1 MTELRLEINLDI
13 DELRDVLKES
23 MEEAGFLF
31 IDEYEDLDGG
41 FRMLGVNEKRRSM
54 VSNFMIFLIGGYI
67 PRNRVALELNGYRS
81 DNFSIVV
88 FRCIP
93 YLDDLDMETTSQT
106 PQESERCENIARGLE
121 KKILEK
127 LSGTLTV

>member
-1 MTELRLEINLDI
+1 MTELRLEIDLDI
-13 DELRDVLKES
+13 DEIRDVLKES
-23 MEEAGFLF
+23 MEEAGFLLV
-31 IDEYEDLDGG
+31 DEYEDLDGG

-67 PRNRVALELNGYRS
+67 PRNRVALELNACRS

-106 PQESERCENIARGLE
+106 PQESKRCENIARGLE